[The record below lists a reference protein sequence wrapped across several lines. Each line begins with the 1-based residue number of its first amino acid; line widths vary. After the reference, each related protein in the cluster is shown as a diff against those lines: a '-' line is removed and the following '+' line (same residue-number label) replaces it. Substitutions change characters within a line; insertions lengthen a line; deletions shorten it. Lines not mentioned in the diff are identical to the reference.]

1 MKRQYI
7 KWLSAISYGY
17 KSRIGFP
24 VLLNV
29 VAVFL
34 SLLFVE
40 ITQRLLEGNVSD
52 IGLLVFLLVLTK
64 VLQLTFE
71 QAEMYIREVTS
82 AKMENALSLRIFS
95 SLFNSRITDEQ
106 AMHSGD
112 EMYRLTSDVGS
123 VIQSITY
130 VIPVMIYALVQL
142 VATCCYLMTI
152 QPTLTLI
159 LVSIMPFVIVVGQY
173 YTKKMIPISRE
184 VRVCDSKVN
193 AFMQEHLQHHE
204 LISTLRKNNFIKERL
219 QGLQMLLFRKQKSKI
234 TLDIAA
240 ESFVDIGFAVGFLA
254 IFIWGVYGIKNDTFT
269 YAQLIAFM
277 QLTGQVQRPFV
288 LFKAQYPALVS
299 SFASTERLLE
309 IESLPKEEV
318 GDPLHLNGAAGVR
331 FEDVS
336 FQYSDDSRWI
346 HKGFSHDF
354 RPGSITAVIG
364 ETGSGKSTLLRLILS
379 IITPTKGTVLLYDNK
394 DAFKASPLT
403 RGNCIYVPQGNSII
417 SGSIRYNLLLGN
429 LDASDDDMYK
439 ALYNAA
445 AEFVMNDFPDGLDTV
460 VGEGGLGISEGQAQ
474 RIAIARSLLCP
485 GGIILMDE
493 PTSALDADTEQ
504 LFLERLSTTMIGKTI
519 IIITH
524 KQELRKYVS
533 DIVTIDFL
541 RG

>member
-1 MKRQYI
+1 M
-7 KWLSAISYGY
+7 
-17 KSRIGFP
+17 RIGIP
-24 VLLNV
+24 VLLNI

-34 SLLFVE
+34 SLMFVE

-52 IGLLVFLLVLTK
+52 IGLFVFLLVVTK

-71 QAEMYIREVTS
+71 QTEMFIREVTS

-106 AMHSGD
+106 ALHSGD

-123 VIQSITY
+123 VIQSVTY

-152 QPTLTLI
+152 QPTLTIVLA
-159 LVSIMPFVIVVGQY
+159 SIMPFAIVVGQY

-193 AFMQEHLQHHE
+193 AFMQEHLQHYE

-254 IFIWGVYGIKNDTFT
+254 IFIWGVYGIKNETFT

-299 SFASTERLLE
+299 SLASAERLLE
-309 IESLPKEEV
+309 VENMPKEEMGELLKLKGAV
-318 GDPLHLNGAAGVR
+318 GVKFDNVC
-331 FEDVS
+331 
-336 FQYSDDSRWI
+336 FQYSDNSRWI
-346 HKGFSHDF
+346 HKNFSHDF
-354 RPGSITAVIG
+354 RPGSVSAIIG
-364 ETGSGKSTLLRLILS
+364 ETGAGKSTLLRLILS
-379 IITPTKGTVLLYDNK
+379 IITPTKGTVLLYD
-394 DAFKASPLT
+394 DEEAYKASPLT
-403 RGNCIYVPQGNSII
+403 RGNCVYVPQGNSII

-445 AEFVMNDFPDGLDTV
+445 AEFVMNDFPNGLDTV
-460 VGEGGLGISEGQAQ
+460 VGEGGLGISEGQSQ
-474 RIAIARSLLCP
+474 RIAIARSFLCP

-504 LFLERLSTTMIGKTI
+504 LFLERLSSTMNGKTI

-524 KQELRKYVS
+524 KQEIRKYVS
-533 DIVTIDFL
+533 DIITIDFL

>member
-1 MKRQYI
+1 MNRQYI
-7 KWLSAISYGY
+7 KWLSIISQGY
-17 KSRIGFP
+17 KMRIGVP
-24 VLLNV
+24 ILLNV
-29 VAVFL
+29 VAVFM

-40 ITQRLLEGNVSD
+40 ITQRLLGGTVSD
-52 IGLLVFLLVLTK
+52 IGLFVFLLVMTK
-64 VLQLTFE
+64 ILQLTFE

-95 SLFNSRITDEQ
+95 SLFNSRITEEQ
-106 AMHSGD
+106 ALHSGD

-123 VIQSITY
+123 VIQSVTY

-159 LVSIMPFVIVVGQY
+159 LASIMPLAIVVGQY
-173 YTKKMIPISRE
+173 YTKRMIPISRE

-204 LISTLRKNNFIKERL
+204 LISTLRKNNYIKERL
-219 QGLQMLLFRKQKSKI
+219 QGLQTLLFRKQKSKI

-240 ESFVDIGFAVGFLA
+240 ESFVDIGFAIGFLA
-254 IFIWGVYGIKNDTFT
+254 IFIWGVYGIKDKTFT

-299 SFASTERLLE
+299 SFASAERLLQV
-309 IESLPKEEV
+309 ESLPKEEMGESLQLKGAV
-318 GDPLHLNGAAGVR
+318 GVK

-336 FQYSDDSRWI
+336 FQYSDNSRWI
-346 HKGFSHDF
+346 HKNFSHDF
-354 RPGSITAVIG
+354 RPGSVSAIIG

-379 IITPTKGTVLLYDNK
+379 IITPTKGTVLLYNENK
-394 DAFKASPLT
+394 AYKASPLT
-403 RGNCIYVPQGNSII
+403 RGNCVYVPQGNSII

-429 LDASDDDMYK
+429 LDASDGDMHK

-445 AEFVMNDFPDGLDTV
+445 AEFVMNDFPDGLDTI

-474 RIAIARSLLCP
+474 RIAIARSFLCS

-493 PTSALDADTEQ
+493 PTSALDTDTER
-504 LFLERLSTTMIGKTI
+504 LFLERLSSTMNGKTI

-524 KQELRKYVS
+524 KHEIREYVS
-533 DIVTIDFL
+533 GIVTINFL

>member
-1 MKRQYI
+1 M
-7 KWLSAISYGY
+7 
-17 KSRIGFP
+17 RIGIP
-24 VLLNV
+24 VLLNI

-34 SLLFVE
+34 SLMFVE

-52 IGLLVFLLVLTK
+52 IGLFVFLLVVTK

-71 QAEMYIREVTS
+71 QTEMFIREVTS

-106 AMHSGD
+106 ALHSGD

-123 VIQSITY
+123 VIQCVTY

-152 QPTLTLI
+152 QPTLTIVLA
-159 LVSIMPFVIVVGQY
+159 SIMPFAIVVGQY

-193 AFMQEHLQHHE
+193 AFMQEHLQHYE

-254 IFIWGVYGIKNDTFT
+254 IFIWGVYGIKNETFT

-299 SFASTERLLE
+299 SLASAERLLE
-309 IESLPKEEV
+309 VENMPKEEMGELLKLKGAV
-318 GDPLHLNGAAGVR
+318 GVKFDNVC
-331 FEDVS
+331 F
-336 FQYSDDSRWI
+336 
-346 HKGFSHDF
+346 
-354 RPGSITAVIG
+354 
-364 ETGSGKSTLLRLILS
+364 LS
-379 IITPTKGTVLLYDNK
+379 
-394 DAFKASPLT
+394 
-403 RGNCIYVPQGNSII
+403 
-417 SGSIRYNLLLGN
+417 
-429 LDASDDDMYK
+429 
-439 ALYNAA
+439 
-445 AEFVMNDFPDGLDTV
+445 
-460 VGEGGLGISEGQAQ
+460 
-474 RIAIARSLLCP
+474 
-485 GGIILMDE
+485 
-493 PTSALDADTEQ
+493 
-504 LFLERLSTTMIGKTI
+504 
-519 IIITH
+519 
-524 KQELRKYVS
+524 
-533 DIVTIDFL
+533 
-541 RG
+541 